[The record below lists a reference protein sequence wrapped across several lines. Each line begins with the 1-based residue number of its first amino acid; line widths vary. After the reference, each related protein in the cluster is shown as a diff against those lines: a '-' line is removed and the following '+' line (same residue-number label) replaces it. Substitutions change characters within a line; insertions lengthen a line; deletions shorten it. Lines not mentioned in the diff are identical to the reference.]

1 MSKDITKAASN
12 ILLGAEW
19 EDSIEARVRTEIRGL
34 IEEILEAELST
45 ALGRARYARSGE
57 RLPGASESRA
67 RGNDYSS
74 RTAGIWSPQ
83 RSSRS
88 RADGNVWEDDNI
100 SSTRTR
106 GDF

>member
-45 ALGRARYARSGE
+45 ALGRARYAR
-57 RLPGASESRA
+57 
-67 RGNDYSS
+67 
-74 RTAGIWSPQ
+74 
-83 RSSRS
+83 
-88 RADGNVWEDDNI
+88 
-100 SSTRTR
+100 
-106 GDF
+106 